1 MADVLHV
8 STRKGL
14 FEVRRSAH
22 ASAGWAIERVSF
34 LGDAVSL
41 ALFDERDGALYA
53 ALDLGHFG
61 VKLRRS
67 LDGGASWTELAAPA
81 FPATPEGVDERLP
94 DGKAWPWRVE
104 KLWALEAG
112 HASEPGVLHAGSVGG
127 GLFVSGDGGASWEL
141 VRGLW
146 DHPKR
151 KEWVGGGTDVPAI
164 HSICTHPDDP
174 RRWLVGVSCGGAWE
188 TRDGGATWEVRS
200 KGMFAD
206 YMPPERREDPYVQD
220 PHRIVRCAG
229 QPDRLWAQHHNGVF
243 ASDDGGV
250 SWRTL
255 ANVPPAVFG
264 FAVAVHPDDA
274 DIAWLVPA
282 KKDAQRVPVDG
293 RVVVARTRD
302 GGKSWDTLTR
312 GLPQEHAYDLV
323 LRHALDVDESGD
335 RLAMGSSTGSLWI
348 SEDAGDS
355 WREISAHLPPI
366 YAVRFA

>member
-14 FEVRRSAH
+14 FEVRRG
-22 ASAGWAIERVSF
+22 AGARWSIARASF
-34 LGDAVSL
+34 LGDAVSTS
-41 ALFDERDGALYA
+41 LFDERDGALYA
-53 ALDLGHFG
+53 AMDLGHFG

-67 LDGGASWTELAAPA
+67 LDGGASWTELAPPA
-81 FPATPEGVDERLP
+81 FPKQPEGLAETGP
-94 DGKAWPWRVE
+94 DGKPWPWRVE
-104 KLWALEAG
+104 KIWALEPG
-112 HASEPGVLHAGSVGG
+112 HANEPGVLHAGTVGG

-151 KEWVGGGTDVPAI
+151 KEWLGGGADLPAI

-188 TRDGGATWEVRS
+188 TRDGGATWEVRA
-200 KGMFAD
+200 KGMFAEF
-206 YMPPERREDPYVQD
+206 MPPERREDPYIQD
-220 PHRIVRCAG
+220 PHRIVRCPA

-243 ASDDGGV
+243 ASDDGGL
-250 SWRTL
+250 SWRSIER
-255 ANVPPAVFG
+255 VPPSVFG
-264 FAVAVHPDDA
+264 FAIAVHPENA
-274 DIAWLVPA
+274 DVAWTAPA
-282 KKDAQRVPVDG
+282 QKDAQRVPVDG

-302 GGKSWDTLTR
+302 GGRTWEALRR

-335 RLAMGSSTGSLWI
+335 RLAMGSSTGSLWL
-348 SEDAGDS
+348 SEDQGDS
-355 WREISAHLPPI
+355 WAEISAHLPPI